1 MAQMANGIVS
11 VINVRPGK
19 GKKEALM
26 RTRENFPATV
36 SGRRNRDRGDAGSM
50 KNATGWRSLRQ
61 IKAFCSSSTTSCAQD
76 IT

>member
-1 MAQMANGIVS
+1 
-11 VINVRPGK
+11 
-19 GKKEALM
+19 
-26 RTRENFPATV
+26 
-36 SGRRNRDRGDAGSM
+36 M